1 MRTHVC
7 VGPAPGGAEGKRGG
21 RPRQATSRTPEGLP
35 TRPTCYPK
43 AMICLPRVQPQG
55 PGVPGCPRD
64 NDSVAYQPLPGP
76 A

>member
-1 MRTHVC
+1 MSLENIMLSDRSQSQKYKYCT
-7 VGPAPGGAEGKRGG
+7 
-21 RPRQATSRTPEGLP
+21 
-35 TRPTCYPK
+35 TCYPK